1 LTGAL
6 HVLQLQLSPLTT
18 STTLSSNKIQ
28 DGDILVPA
36 NTDPPEKC
44 PLKWRQ
50 MGMWKTNLRVPFM
63 LCLCRLVFFRIIQ
76 PSAGFGVVRID
87 PLRFLAGCRTRRL
100 NQVLSVLSL
109 SLDVFSISVV
119 LLTRASFW
127 VVLFVCSVPWL
138 FLLGCQYQCK

>member
-1 LTGAL
+1 METDG
-6 HVLQLQLSPLTT
+6 HVENHPQ
-18 STTLSSNKIQ
+18 SSIYAVS
-28 DGDILVPA
+28 L
-36 NTDPPEKC
+36 PPS
-44 PLKWRQ
+44 
-50 MGMWKTNLRVPFM
+50 
-63 LCLCRLVFFRIIQ
+63 FFRIIQ

-87 PLRFLAGCRTRRL
+87 PLRFLAVCRTRRL

-119 LLTRASFW
+119 LLTRASFG